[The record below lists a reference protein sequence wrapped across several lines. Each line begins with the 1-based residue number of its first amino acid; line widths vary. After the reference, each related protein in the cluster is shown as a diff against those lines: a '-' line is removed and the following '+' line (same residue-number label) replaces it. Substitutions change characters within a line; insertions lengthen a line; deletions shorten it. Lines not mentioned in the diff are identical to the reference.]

1 MSFYNIAVSVF
12 LAYSPIGSLAL
23 DTTVVLPAVSN
34 IFKLSFEKY
43 ELIEATKKLEPVK
56 QLKPNETNSPQFQTI
71 EPDSQKLTQ
80 CLRRLRDSKAR
91 QSSGVSGSA
100 VPSNNLGGSD
110 SIVGLGSGT
119 TTGIVTDRPGNR
131 STVATAPTPPKINTS
146 DNGRAA
152 CQEGGCRSKYPESP
166 RGRRIEGR
174 VEIALDTDAQGNVT
188 NMRLIRSSGNRDLD
202 EEVLRQARNSK
213 LKPASGGKQAVLV
226 PSDAIADSCRH
237 LQSEERRRRVVV
249 KQKTE
254 LAQIGR
260 SRVNQNKIF

>member
-23 DTTVVLPAVSN
+23 DTTVVLPVVSN
-34 IFKLSFEKY
+34 IFQLSSEKY
-43 ELIEATKKLEPVK
+43 EPIEATKKFKPVK

-80 CLRRLRDSKAR
+80 CLRRLRDSRAR

-100 VPSNNLGGSD
+100 VQSNNLGASNA
-110 SIVGLGSGT
+110 IVGLGSGT
-119 TTGIVTDRPGNR
+119 GIGPDQPGNR

-146 DNGRAA
+146 GNGRAA
-152 CQEGGCRSKYPESP
+152 CQEGGCRSKYPESA

-174 VEIALDTDAQGNVT
+174 VEMAVDTDAQGNVT
-188 NMRLIRSSGNRDLD
+188 NVRLIRSSGNRNLD

-213 LKPASGGKQAVLV
+213 LKPASGGRQGVLV
-226 PSDAIADSCRH
+226 PSEYAIADS
-237 LQSEERRRRVVV
+237 
-249 KQKTE
+249 
-254 LAQIGR
+254 
-260 SRVNQNKIF
+260 